1 MMYNEIERRRD
12 FMGLTMY
19 LYRAK
24 KKMVEDLKH
33 LKEVERDLHKMWEPI
48 VSNEFPNNY
57 YFVDKSKMTD
67 NQRKLVDEMHDEFYV
82 IEQKRIAI
90 HNKLKVITDSS
101 EKHNDD
107 DDAVWFLKRFNTLH
121 KYIVDNFSNGV
132 DGCHEIPLTK
142 DNVVQILNY
151 LNHIVDILSSLTMV
165 LTEDGNYYYYKC
177 EIPDEIKLPL
187 VLIQSDG
194 CFFGKISIYKSFVH
208 ETTKSIDIFSLIA
221 REWDDDHVVWYRSF

>member
-1 MMYNEIERRRD
+1 M
-12 FMGLTMY
+12 
-19 LYRAK
+19 
-24 KKMVEDLKH
+24 
-33 LKEVERDLHKMWEPI
+33 
-48 VSNEFPNNY
+48 
-57 YFVDKSKMTD
+57 
-67 NQRKLVDEMHDEFYV
+67 
-82 IEQKRIAI
+82 
-90 HNKLKVITDSS
+90 
-101 EKHNDD
+101 
-107 DDAVWFLKRFNTLH
+107 H

-165 LTEDGNYYYYKC
+165 LTEDGNYYYKC

-208 ETTKSIDIFSLIA
+208 EITKSIEIFSLIV
-221 REWDDDHVVWYRSF
+221 REWDDDYLVWYHAIW

>member
-1 MMYNEIERRRD
+1 
-12 FMGLTMY
+12 MGLTMY

-24 KKMVEDLKH
+24 KKLVDELNR
-33 LKEVERDLHKMWEPI
+33 LKEVENDLNKMWIPI
-48 VSNEFPNNY
+48 VEHELPNDW
-57 YFVDKSKMTD
+57 DKSKMTK
-67 NQRKLVDEMHDEFYV
+67 NQIKLFDEMNDEFYA
-82 IEQKRIAI
+82 INQKRQAI
-90 HNKLKVITDSS
+90 YNEMNAIKDSS
-101 EKHNDD
+101 EKHND

-165 LTEDGNYYYYKC
+165 LTEDGNYYYKC

-208 ETTKSIDIFSLIA
+208 EITKSIEIFSLIV
-221 REWDDDHVVWYRSF
+221 REWDDDYLVWYNAIW

>member
-1 MMYNEIERRRD
+1 
-12 FMGLTMY
+12 MGLTMY

-121 KYIVDNFSNGV
+121 KYIVDNFADGV
-132 DGCHEIPLTK
+132 DECQLIPLTK
-142 DNVVQILNY
+142 DDVVKILNH
-151 LNHIVDILSSLTMV
+151 LNKIDDVLSSLNM
-165 LTEDGNYYYYKC
+165 EMRDDYNYYC
-177 EIPDEIKLPL
+177 TRDEVPNEIELPL
-187 VLIQSDG
+187 VLVPYDG
-194 CFFGKISIYKSFVH
+194 RLLGQIAFYKSFVKNIK
-208 ETTKSIDIFSLIA
+208 KSIEIFSMIE
-221 REWDDDHVVWYRSF
+221 RELDAEHCVCYRASW

>member
-1 MMYNEIERRRD
+1 MYNEIERRRD

-33 LKEVERDLHKMWEPI
+33 LKEVEDDLNKMWIPI
-48 VSNEFPNNY
+48 VEHELPKNW
-57 YFVDKSKMTD
+57 DKSKMTE
-67 NQRKLVDEMHDEFYV
+67 QQIKLFDEMNDEFYA
-82 IEQKRIAI
+82 INQKRQAI
-90 HNKLKVITDSS
+90 YNEMNAIKDSS
-101 EKHNDD
+101 EKHND

-165 LTEDGNYYYYKC
+165 LTEDGNYYYKC

-208 ETTKSIDIFSLIA
+208 EITKSIDIFSLIV
-221 REWDDDHVVWYRSF
+221 REWNDDYLVWYHAIW

>member
-1 MMYNEIERRRD
+1 MYNEIERRID

-67 NQRKLVDEMHDEFYV
+67 NQRKLVNEMHDEFYV

-151 LNHIVDILSSLTMV
+151 LNHIVDV
-165 LTEDGNYYYYKC
+165 LTTSKNWN
-177 EIPDEIKLPL
+177 IPTDDSY
-187 VLIQSDG
+187 SDN
-194 CFFGKISIYKSFVH
+194 IIRA
-208 ETTKSIDIFSLIA
+208 IDIFSMIS
-221 REWDDDHVVWYRSF
+221 REWDDDHVVLYLAF

>member
-1 MMYNEIERRRD
+1 
-12 FMGLTMY
+12 MGLTMY

-33 LKEVERDLHKMWEPI
+33 LKEVERDLYKMWEPI
-48 VSNEFPNNY
+48 VEHDFPKY
-57 YFVDKSKMTD
+57 WYGYGKSKMTEQ
-67 NQRKLVDEMHDEFYV
+67 QRKLFDEWNDEFYA
-82 IEQKRIAI
+82 INQKRQAI
-90 HNKLKVITDSS
+90 YNEMNAIKDSS
-101 EKHNDD
+101 EKHND

-132 DGCHEIPLTK
+132 DGCHVIPLTK

-165 LTEDGNYYYYKC
+165 LTEDGNYYYKC

-208 ETTKSIDIFSLIA
+208 EITKSIEIFSLIV
-221 REWDDDHVVWYRSF
+221 REWDDDHVVWYQSFW